1 MENDTINIREY
12 FPSDKEAVLKL
23 IRLNTPMYFA
33 LEEEADLSEYLDN
46 EREYYSSG
54 ISILSEARIYIEKH
68 KERLMDERL

>member
-54 ISILSEARIYIEKH
+54 ISILSETRIYIEKH

>member
-54 ISILSEARIYIEKH
+54 ISILSETSIYIEKH